1 MLYFDIYCFS
11 PFEFNVKTYIFDLP
25 KLLFMRKMKNNINRR
40 KFLSTGITGFTGAM
54 VLSSPFAKGQTSE
67 QEKKIV
73 YRTLGKTGIKV
84 PVISFGVMRA
94 DSPALCKAAYD
105 NGINFF
111 DTANVYQ
118 GGNNE
123 TMLGNFFKNLPRSSF
138 IVETKVKPAGVGRDG
153 LPTAQTTAED
163 FLGKFKESL
172 SRLQLDYVDI
182 LLIHDVSNPELL
194 KHKPL
199 ISALTQLK
207 KEKKTRFVGF
217 STHSNMAVMLQEAA
231 NSDFWDVVLTSFNFM
246 LNNIDEMNQA
256 IKKAADA
263 GIGIVVMKSLAGG
276 FMDKER
282 KKPVNATLAL
292 KWVLSN
298 PNVHTI
304 IPGMTSFD
312 HLETNLKVLA
322 DPVMTEQEKQE
333 LLAMAGEPG
342 LFCVNCNKCLNACPY
357 NLPVPDL
364 MRAYMYA
371 YGYAN
376 LRMAYDLLGELGTGV
391 SPCINCTECKV
402 QCTKGFDIRTKIADV
417 SRLVSMPADLIA

>member
-1 MLYFDIYCFS
+1 
-11 PFEFNVKTYIFDLP
+11 
-25 KLLFMRKMKNNINRR
+25 
-40 KFLSTGITGFTGAM
+40 
-54 VLSSPFAKGQTSE
+54 
-67 QEKKIV
+67 
-73 YRTLGKTGIKV
+73 
-84 PVISFGVMRA
+84 
-94 DSPALCKAAYD
+94 
-105 NGINFF
+105 
-111 DTANVYQ
+111 
-118 GGNNE
+118 
-123 TMLGNFFKNLPRSSF
+123 
-138 IVETKVKPAGVGRDG
+138 VGRDG